1 MSSFSTLSVIA
12 RRLAFGLVCLAL
24 TACSGKPEQIIHTL
38 TGATMGTT
46 YSVKIVAASDLDTTA
61 IARDIQAVLDRIE
74 SRMSTY
80 RQDSELSLFNHSAP
94 DRWFPISDE
103 TAAVVALGLDISE
116 QTQGSFDMTV
126 GPLVNLWGFGP
137 DKHISKAPDEQQ
149 ITDLM
154 RRIGYQHIS
163 LRPSLRN
170 EAVVDTG
177 ETRITAVK
185 NETAETGTTVA
196 TDTTAV
202 TVTTAALLKRTD
214 SYLDLSAIAK
224 GYAVDQVVAQL
235 SSRFDAFLVEVG
247 GELRARGEKPGN
259 QQWRIAVESPQPGA
273 RVIQRII
280 HVKDTAIA
288 TSGDYRNYFE
298 QDGVRYSHT
307 IDPKTGRPITH
318 RLASV
323 TIIDPSCARADAM
336 ATAMMVLGDEAGY
349 QLALAMDLAAFFIVK
364 QEQGFIE
371 KRTPAFEQYLVE

>member
-1 MSSFSTLSVIA
+1 MSSNSTLSVIVG
-12 RRLAFGLVCLAL
+12 RLAFGLVCLAL

-46 YSVKIVAASDLDTTA
+46 YSVKVVADSDLDTSA
-61 IARDIQAVLDRIE
+61 IASDIQAVLDRIE

-94 DRWFPISDE
+94 DRWFPVSAE
-103 TAAVVALGLDISE
+103 TAAVVALGLEISQ

-163 LRPSLRN
+163 VRPSLK
-170 EAVVDTG
+170 AVAG
-177 ETRITAVK
+177 
-185 NETAETGTTVA
+185 AET
-196 TDTTAV
+196 D
-202 TVTTAALLKRTD
+202 AAAPPTPALFKRTD

-224 GYAVDQVVAQL
+224 GYAVDQIAEQL

-247 GELRARGEKPGN
+247 GELRARGEKPGQ
-259 QQWRIAVESPQPGA
+259 QQWRIAVESPQSGA
-273 RVIQRII
+273 RAIQRVI
-280 HVKDTAIA
+280 HVKDIAIA

-307 IDPKTGRPITH
+307 IDPNSGRPITH

-336 ATAMMVLGDEAGY
+336 ATAMMVLGGEAGY
-349 QLALAMDLAAFFIVK
+349 QLALAMNLAAFFIVK
-364 QEQGFIE
+364 EEQGFVE